1 MINEALNDFIKER
14 LIFIYDEVQL
24 RSTLSPTLRNE
35 TTILPRGGLR
45 LRLSLVL
52 VHVDGGP
59 CRCILAPSSR
69 RQRESTLQ
77 RRLSNAIKVS
87 SFNHSPLLSNVE
99 DRFGNLEY
107 GFCVSSV
114 AGYRQIS
121 PRVKSYSYY
130 TLSSLQR
137 HSRKT
142 SGISAKTVDAEWR
155 SWHRCVVS
163 TLPPLHKWIFLFRRL
178 PRSSWVTHDE
188 SLLDPLIFCSQL
200 SSWLVCTRHF
210 PLITLLCGG
219 VRAWHLRGVHNR
231 ECSHVAFF

>member
-1 MINEALNDFIKER
+1 MYLVAGGSGSLLRQPASEAQGTRWSNRILYEI
-14 LIFIYDEVQL
+14 
-24 RSTLSPTLRNE
+24 LSWKSRAGVISGVKSICMLSLAGGWNE
-35 TTILPRGGLR
+35 TTILPKGGLR

-121 PRVKSYSYY
+121 PRVKSYY

-137 HSRKT
+137 HFRS
-142 SGISAKTVDAEWR
+142 SGISAKTVDDEWR

-163 TLPPLHKWIFLFRRL
+163 TLPRRPFTNESSFFADYLDRRRESPVNPFSIPSYFVPNFPRDSCVRDIFRL
-178 PRSSWVTHDE
+178 
-188 SLLDPLIFCSQL
+188 
-200 SSWLVCTRHF
+200 
-210 PLITLLCGG
+210 
-219 VRAWHLRGVHNR
+219 
-231 ECSHVAFF
+231 